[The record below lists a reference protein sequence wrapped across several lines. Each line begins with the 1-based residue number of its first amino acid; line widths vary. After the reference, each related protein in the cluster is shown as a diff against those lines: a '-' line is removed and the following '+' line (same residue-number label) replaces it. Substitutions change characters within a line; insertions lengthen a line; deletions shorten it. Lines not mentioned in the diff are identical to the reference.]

1 MYVRLNDCLQLRTD
15 SVKIDQRCSYQNLC
29 ICQFLVNQLHIVFLK
44 VLIPSP
50 RFCFLSILRSYSLH
64 ILQFYFIIVDSIVAR
79 RVSFSNSFEQISVS
93 CSQSFLPLKKQ
104 NTPKEKGA
112 VCSAPSFLRRILP
125 AFYFFSSFTC
135 LMEIPVN
142 PYRIEN
148 SGVSHNSGTNPIY
161 CAHVTP
167 RVPAM

>member
-79 RVSFSNSFEQISVS
+79 RESFSNSFEKYPSAVHSHS
-93 CSQSFLPLKKQ
+93 CPLKSRIRQK
-104 NTPKEKGA
+104 KRA
-112 VCSAPSFLRRILP
+112 RFAPHPLS
-125 AFYFFSSFTC
+125 
-135 LMEIPVN
+135 
-142 PYRIEN
+142 
-148 SGVSHNSGTNPIY
+148 SGVFCLRSIFFHRSH
-161 CAHVTP
+161 A
-167 RVPAM
+167 

>member
-79 RVSFSNSFEQISVS
+79 RESFSNSFE
-93 CSQSFLPLKKQ
+93 KY
-104 NTPKEKGA
+104 
-112 VCSAPSFLRRILP
+112 PSTVHSHFCLRSI
-125 AFYFFSSFTC
+125 FFSSFTC